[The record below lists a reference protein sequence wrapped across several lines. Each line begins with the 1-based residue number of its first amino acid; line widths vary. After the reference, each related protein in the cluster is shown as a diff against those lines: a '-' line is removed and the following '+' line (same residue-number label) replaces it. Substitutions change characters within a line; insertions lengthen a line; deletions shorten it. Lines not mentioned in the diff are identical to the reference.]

1 MDINVRYY
9 QFHLWCL
16 PVAVVLVTIVQA
28 TTAHEQQ
35 HGTDTNFYQGS
46 SIGEV
51 NV

>member
-9 QFHLWCL
+9 QFHLRCL
-16 PVAVVLVTIVQA
+16 SIAVVLVTIIQV
-28 TTAHEQQ
+28 TTAYEQQ
-35 HGTDTNFYQGS
+35 QETNTNFYQGS